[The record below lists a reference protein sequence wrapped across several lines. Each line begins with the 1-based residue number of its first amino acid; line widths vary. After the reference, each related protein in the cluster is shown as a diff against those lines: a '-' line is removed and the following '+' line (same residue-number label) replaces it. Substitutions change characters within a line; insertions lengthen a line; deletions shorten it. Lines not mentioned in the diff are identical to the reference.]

1 MKKMLIVGLILGATV
16 YGVSVG
22 LDNVKDDLYQQAAIR
37 CAMNPEQAN
46 CDQFNPAAGV
56 KP

>member
-1 MKKMLIVGLILGATV
+1 MKGMLIVGLILAATV
-16 YGVSVG
+16 YGVSACIH
-22 LDNVKDDLYQQAAIR
+22 KAREDLYQQAAIR
-37 CAMNPEQAN
+37 CAMNPEAVN